1 MTRSYLNEAI
11 MTKRVILLCG
21 SGGVGKTTTAAAI
34 AIRGALEGRKTIVV
48 TIDPAK
54 RLANSLGLKELGNK
68 PQRIDISS
76 IHRSNKAKELWGMM
90 LDTKRT
96 FDELIEKY
104 APDKKTYEKIL
115 SNNIYK
121 HLSSTL
127 AGSQEYMAMEKLYE
141 LYQEK
146 EYDLIVVDTPPS
158 RHALDFLDAPQKL
171 ADFLDESIFKFFII
185 PTSKLGS
192 IGLRFFSWSGAIV
205 LKVIERLTGLE
216 PLEDLSEFLVNFQNM
231 YGGFKQRAE
240 DVSGFLKRDE
250 TSFLLI
256 TTPTH
261 IALEEAKYFYK
272 HLKENQMP
280 FGGFVVNRVN
290 PLFHSAGVDHP
301 TLKLLASGE
310 LSINSNT
317 EICKKF
323 AQILDKF
330 RNVGEEDRSQ
340 IGELMNRFGKTQPMI
355 LVPYFSDDVHD
366 ISGLEEL
373 NRYLF
378 DEVFN

>member
-1 MTRSYLNEAI
+1 MALHYLKEI
-11 MTKRVILLCG
+11 LLTKRVILLCG

-34 AIRGALEGRKTIVV
+34 AIRSAMEGKKTIVV

-54 RLANSLGLKELGNK
+54 RLANSLGLQELGNE
-68 PQRIDISS
+68 PQKIDISS
-76 IHRSNKAKELWGMM
+76 LHPNEKAKELWGMM

-96 FDELIEKY
+96 FDELIGKY
-104 APDKKTYEKIL
+104 APDKETYEKIL

-146 EYDLIVVDTPPS
+146 KYDLIVVDTPPS

-171 ADFLDESIFKFFII
+171 SDFLDESIFKFFIL
-185 PTSKLGS
+185 PTSTLGS
-192 IGLRFFSWSGAIV
+192 IGLKLFSWSGALV
-205 LKVIERLTGLE
+205 LKLIERLTGLE
-216 PLEDLSEFLVNFQNM
+216 PLEDLSEFLRNFQNM
-231 YGGFKQRAE
+231 YQGFKQRAE
-240 DVSGFLKRDE
+240 EVSRFLKIDE
-250 TSFLLI
+250 TSFLLV

-272 HLKENQMP
+272 RLEENKMP
-280 FGGFVVNRVN
+280 FGGFVINRVN
-290 PLFHSAGVDHP
+290 PLFHSAGIDHP
-301 TLKLLASGE
+301 TLKLLIEGRI
-310 LSINSNT
+310 SIDPDT

-330 RNVGEEDRSQ
+330 RNVGEEDRFQ
-340 IGELMNRFGKTQPMI
+340 ITELMNQFGKMQRLI
-355 LVPYFSDDVHD
+355 LIPYFSDDVHD
-366 ISGLEEL
+366 LRGLEEL

-378 DEVFN
+378 DESFN

>member
-1 MTRSYLNEAI
+1 M
-11 MTKRVILLCG
+11 
-21 SGGVGKTTTAAAI
+21 GKTTTAAAI
-34 AIRGALEGRKTIVV
+34 AIRSAMEGKKTIVV

-54 RLANSLGLKELGNK
+54 RLANSLGLQELGNE
-68 PQRIDISS
+68 PQKIDISS
-76 IHRSNKAKELWGMM
+76 LHPNEKAKELWGMM

-96 FDELIEKY
+96 FDELIGKY
-104 APDKKTYEKIL
+104 APDKETYEKIL

-146 EYDLIVVDTPPS
+146 KYDLIVVDTPPS

-171 ADFLDESIFKFFII
+171 SDFLDESIFKFFIL
-185 PTSKLGS
+185 PTSTLGS
-192 IGLRFFSWSGAIV
+192 IGLKLFSWSGALV
-205 LKVIERLTGLE
+205 LKLIERLTGLE
-216 PLEDLSEFLVNFQNM
+216 PLEDLSEFLRNFQNM
-231 YGGFKQRAE
+231 YQGFKQRAE
-240 DVSGFLKRDE
+240 EVSRFLKIDE
-250 TSFLLI
+250 TSFLLV

-272 HLKENQMP
+272 RLEENKMP
-280 FGGFVVNRVN
+280 FGGFVINRVN
-290 PLFHSAGVDHP
+290 PLFHSAGIDHP
-301 TLKLLASGE
+301 TLKLLIEGRI
-310 LSINSNT
+310 SIDPDT

-330 RNVGEEDRSQ
+330 RNVGEEDRFQ
-340 IGELMNRFGKTQPMI
+340 ITELMNQFGKMQRLI
-355 LVPYFSDDVHD
+355 LIPYFSDDVHD
-366 ISGLEEL
+366 LRGLEEL

-378 DEVFN
+378 DESFN